1 MITATRRD
9 FETDLLDA
17 AGRVFA
23 PIPPP
28 RIAEVQHDYDR
39 TRLALV
45 AYADEAEARAAV
57 AELHQA
63 RLRDQP
69 ICVNSFGRTL
79 LANWPDDVETGIEL
93 GLEPHVVLASHVHPA
108 ATALELQVS
117 RGTHH
122 PPPSLLRIGVGYVA
136 HTGSQLF
143 SAVQCCLLL

>member
-1 MITATRRD
+1 MPTRVDSRLQRSLHMANLLIGESVERAMSTATRRD

-57 AELHQA
+57 AELQPA
-63 RLRDQP
+63 RLRDQL
-69 ICVNSFGRTL
+69 ICRVNSFGRRL
-79 LANWPDDVETGIEL
+79 RSRTGRTMWR
-93 GLEPHVVLASHVHPA
+93 PAS
-108 ATALELQVS
+108 S
-117 RGTHH
+117 SG
-122 PPPSLLRIGVGYVA
+122 
-136 HTGSQLF
+136 
-143 SAVQCCLLL
+143 

>member
-57 AELHQA
+57 AELQPA

-69 ICVNSFGRTL
+69 ICRVNSFGRALRSRTGRTTWRP
-79 LANWPDDVETGIEL
+79 ASSSGWSSMWTMWCWPRTF
-93 GLEPHVVLASHVHPA
+93 
-108 ATALELQVS
+108 S
-117 RGTHH
+117 RP
-122 PPPSLLRIGVGYVA
+122 PPPSSRR
-136 HTGSQLF
+136 
-143 SAVQCCLLL
+143 